1 MKNYLSSE
9 TQTWNWCHSPQ
20 LAWISVQLLFFHF
33 SPVSSPSSTTVD
45 PEPSNEQPH
54 RPARSLANSP
64 NSFPTVNLLMKNSIP
79 FSAVHPESEDE
90 PLRSTNTSRQ
100 NVLSFAS
107 CPRHSNSQ
115 NHANSVAQYK
125 QHRREHFASRA
136 RIVKQHRFNRHLPYK
151 LKPEFSSWEI
161 SYWDSTRQEFTVR
174 NSSPPSQR
182 VVVPLRAI
190 TTHQLR
196 SHWTRLRQLA
206 VRRNTINFNF

>member
-1 MKNYLSSE
+1 
-9 TQTWNWCHSPQ
+9 
-20 LAWISVQLLFFHF
+20 
-33 SPVSSPSSTTVD
+33 
-45 PEPSNEQPH
+45 
-54 RPARSLANSP
+54 
-64 NSFPTVNLLMKNSIP
+64 MKNSFP

-107 CPRHSNSQ
+107 CPRYSNSQ
-115 NHANSVAQYK
+115 NHANSVALYK

-151 LKPEFSSWEI
+151 LKPEFSAWEI
-161 SYWDSTRQEFTVR
+161 SNWDSTRQEFTVR

-182 VVVPLRAI
+182 VVVLLRAI

-206 VRRNTINFNF
+206 VRRNTINFNFGRPKTFVAINSSNPLILPQQVLKYQLLTPVLLRLKSRFTR